1 MKSLSNCSRFALK
14 SGERM
19 VRPVVFPPGRASEG
33 MSPIPSMS
41 SLLATMDRRGPLLGD
56 AERKVAGWRNHVD
69 LHSNQLSNEFGKLL
83 ETARGV
89 AKLDTKI
96 RTLDHSSFAQS
107 LPKRFHARRNR
118 WSAPRPQNTND
129 ARSRLLLRTRGEWPS
144 SRCAAKKRHE
154 LAPPCMSRKQHS
166 EG

>member
-1 MKSLSNCSRFALK
+1 
-14 SGERM
+14 M

-83 ETARGV
+83 GTALWRSEARYENPHPRSFQRRAIPAETIPCAGKPV
-89 AKLDTKI
+89 EYSPATK
-96 RTLDHSSFAQS
+96 HQ
-107 LPKRFHARRNR
+107 
-118 WSAPRPQNTND
+118 
-129 ARSRLLLRTRGEWPS
+129 
-144 SRCAAKKRHE
+144 
-154 LAPPCMSRKQHS
+154 
-166 EG
+166 